1 MTPKKAIPK
10 VDLRLLKS
18 VSRSFYLSIRLM
30 PASIRP
36 AIGIAYLLARASDTI
51 ADTESAPTT
60 ARLRRLGD
68 FEKLIKGSASPHGMA
83 SIQRDILP
91 EHPGEK
97 RLIETLPDVLKSY
110 QALGGWEWKE
120 IADLM
125 SNIIRGQSMDLET
138 FTDPSTL
145 SALADGSTLEDYI
158 YLVAGCVGE
167 WWTRLCF
174 HNLPNGRYSRMPE
187 EDLTHLGSNF
197 GKGLQLVNIL
207 RDMPKDLDAG
217 RCYLPGNELKSIG
230 TEVMLLREAPTEAQP
245 VFELWEQRARELLD
259 QGRLY
264 IMAVRS
270 RRTRMACYLP
280 WRLGL
285 DTLNLFA
292 SQPPLLTGGKVKVS
306 RSNVRRALLESVRV
320 AFSNKL
326 LENPR
331 G

>member
-1 MTPKKAIPK
+1 MTPTKKKAK

-30 PASIRP
+30 PAAMRP
-36 AIGIAYLLARASDTI
+36 AIGVAYLLARASDTI
-51 ADTESAPTT
+51 ADTESSPAPT
-60 ARLRRLGD
+60 RLRRLSD
-68 FEKLIKGSASPHGMA
+68 FEKLIKGESSPHGMT
-83 SIQRDILP
+83 SIQRDIVP
-91 EHPGEK
+91 AHPGEK
-97 RLIETLPDVLKSY
+97 RLIATLPAVLAAFQNLS
-110 QALGGWEWKE
+110 AWEWKE

-125 SNIIRGQSMDLET
+125 TNIIHGQSLDLET
-138 FTDPSTL
+138 FQEPDTINAIADP
-145 SALADGSTLEDYI
+145 STLEDYI

-174 HNLPNGRYSRMPE
+174 HHLPKDKYSKMPA
-187 EDLTHLGSNF
+187 EDLALLGSNF

-217 RCYLPGNELKSIG
+217 RCYLPASELRAIG
-230 TEVMLLREAPTEAQP
+230 SSVALLREAPTEAQP

-264 IMAVRS
+264 IMSIRS
-270 RRTRMACYLP
+270 KRTRMACYLP
-280 WRLGL
+280 WRLGV

-292 SQPPLLTGGKVKVS
+292 TRPPLGTGEKVKVT
-306 RSNVRRALLESVRV
+306 RSDVRRALFESVKV

-326 LENPR
+326 LEEPR
-331 G
+331 R